1 MIISFCIGVFFSSKE
16 VFWLKKEDV
25 LKLKSEPSIVT
36 YIQLLQSNIARMSS
50 HSGIIK
56 ASICVVYTILITILI
71 GINKINHFWWIAI
84 FITLIGS
91 IIDAYYLA
99 MEKIYVK
106 KYNDFIAKLNKDDV
120 NEFEVYD
127 MKPRNTDLKNELLAM
142 TITSMTSFSV
152 YGFYSLFIIISIL
165 IKFV

>member
-1 MIISFCIGVFFSSKE
+1 
-16 VFWLKKEDV
+16 
-25 LKLKSEPSIVT
+25 
-36 YIQLLQSNIARMSS
+36 MSS

-106 KYNDFIAKLNKDDV
+106 KYNDFIAKLNKGDV

-127 MKPRNTDLKNELLAM
+127 MKPRNTDLKNEL
-142 TITSMTSFSV
+142 S
-152 YGFYSLFIIISIL
+152 
-165 IKFV
+165 

>member
-1 MIISFCIGVFFSSKE
+1 MDSYIYYIDWFNNRCILFGDGKNLCE
-16 VFWLKKEDV
+16 
-25 LKLKSEPSIVT
+25 
-36 YIQLLQSNIARMSS
+36 
-50 HSGIIK
+50 
-56 ASICVVYTILITILI
+56 
-71 GINKINHFWWIAI
+71 
-84 FITLIGS
+84 
-91 IIDAYYLA
+91 
-99 MEKIYVK
+99 
-106 KYNDFIAKLNKDDV
+106 KYNDFIAKLNKGDV

>member
-1 MIISFCIGVFFSSKE
+1 
-16 VFWLKKEDV
+16 
-25 LKLKSEPSIVT
+25 
-36 YIQLLQSNIARMSS
+36 MSS

-84 FITLIGS
+84 FITLICS
-91 IIDAYYLA
+91 IIDVYYLA

-106 KYNDFIAKLNKDDV
+106 KYNDFIAKLNKGDV

-127 MKPRNTDLKNELLAM
+127 MKPRNTDLKNELLAL

-165 IKFV
+165 IKFVLGGIYEKTSIL

>member
-1 MIISFCIGVFFSSKE
+1 
-16 VFWLKKEDV
+16 
-25 LKLKSEPSIVT
+25 
-36 YIQLLQSNIARMSS
+36 MSS
-50 HSGIIK
+50 HSVIIK
-56 ASICVVYTILITILI
+56 ASISVFYTILITILI

-106 KYNDFIAKLNKDDV
+106 KYNDFIAKLNKGDV

>member
-1 MIISFCIGVFFSSKE
+1 MEKGEII
-16 VFWLKKEDV
+16 
-25 LKLKSEPSIVT
+25 KLKSEPSVVN
-36 YIQLLQSNIARMSS
+36 YIQLLQANISRMSS

-71 GINKINHFWWIAI
+71 AISKINDFWWIAI
-84 FITLIGS
+84 VITLIGS

-106 KYNDFIAKLNKDDV
+106 KYNDFINKCNID
-120 NEFEVYD
+120 ETEIYD
-127 MKPRNTDLKNELLAM
+127 MKPKNTDLKNELLAM
-142 TITSMTSFSV
+142 VITSMTSFSI

-165 IKFV
+165 LKFV

>member
-1 MIISFCIGVFFSSKE
+1 M
-16 VFWLKKEDV
+16 
-25 LKLKSEPSIVT
+25 
-36 YIQLLQSNIARMSS
+36 LQSNIARMSS

-99 MEKIYVK
+99 MEKIY
-106 KYNDFIAKLNKDDV
+106 
-120 NEFEVYD
+120 E
-127 MKPRNTDLKNELLAM
+127 KNIMILLPN
-142 TITSMTSFSV
+142 
-152 YGFYSLFIIISIL
+152 L
-165 IKFV
+165 IKAMLTNLRSMI